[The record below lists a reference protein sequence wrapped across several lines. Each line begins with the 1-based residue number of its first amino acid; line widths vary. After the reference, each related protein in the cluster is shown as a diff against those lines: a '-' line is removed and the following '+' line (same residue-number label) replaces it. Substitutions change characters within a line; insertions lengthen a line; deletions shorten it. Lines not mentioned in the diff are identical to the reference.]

1 MKNFF
6 KKVFSILGE
15 KDKIK
20 LVWLVLFSLLISF
33 IEILG
38 ISVIMP
44 FLNLASN
51 FSVIHSNEYYSYIY
65 NLLNFKSDIN
75 FVLLFG
81 GLLIL
86 FYIFRSAINLYYTYS
101 LSSFSLGLYYIFSS
115 SLFRNY
121 LKMPYKEFVNK
132 NSSTLTKTII
142 TEASNLSTIMSSML
156 FMISE
161 IFVILLIYILL
172 LYINFEITLV
182 LTFILALNAALMLK
196 TVSSKIKKLGYIREE
211 SQKIFYEIINRS
223 FGNFKLIRLL
233 SNDYKILEE
242 FSQTNKKYTKSNIM
256 ETTFGV
262 FPRLFLEAMSFC
274 LILLI
279 VLYFIWSYKED
290 ISKSI
295 SLITIFVLA
304 LYRLMPSINRIMTSY
319 NKIMFNYRSLDI
331 IYEDLVSL
339 VEIYGSDKITF
350 TDKIDIKNLSFEY
363 EKNKPVLEN
372 INLSIKKGSK
382 VAFVGESGSGK
393 STLVDIIMGFYLPT
407 SGSVFS
413 DNTMIDISNIK
424 SWRAKIGYIPQDIY
438 LFDGTI
444 GENISFGSKYDKDKI
459 DKVLKQAQIYDFLA
473 TKSGQDTLV
482 GEGGILLSGGQK
494 QRISIARALYL
505 DPEILVLDEATSAL
519 DTQIEEDIM
528 KEIYTISKGKTLIII
543 AHRLSTID
551 GCEQIYTIANG
562 NIYDNS
568 TRGIV

>member
-1 MKNFF
+1 MRFF
-6 KKVFSILGE
+6 LKKVFSLLGQKE
-15 KDKIK
+15 KVK
-20 LVWLVLFSLLISF
+20 LIWLVLFSLLISF

-51 FSVIHSNEYYSYIY
+51 FSLIYSNEYYSYIY

-81 GLLIL
+81 VLLIF
-86 FYIFRSAINLYYTYS
+86 FYMFRSAVNLYYTYF
-101 LSSFSLGLYYIFSS
+101 LSSFSLGLYYTFSS

-121 LKMPYKEFVNK
+121 LKIPYKEFVNK
-132 NSSTLTKTII
+132 NSSALTKTII
-142 TEASNLSTIMSSML
+142 TEASNLSTIISSIL
-156 FMISE
+156 FMVSE
-161 IFVILLIYILL
+161 VFVIILIYILL
-172 LYINFEITLV
+172 LCINFEITLI
-182 LTFILALNAALMLK
+182 LTFILVLNAILMVK
-196 TVSSKIKKLGYIREE
+196 TVSSRIKKLGFIREE

-242 FSQTNKKYTKSNIM
+242 FSQTNKKYIKSNIM
-256 ETTFGV
+256 ETTFGT
-262 FPRLFLEAMSFC
+262 FPRLFLEAISFC

-279 VLYFIWSYKED
+279 ILYFIWSYKED

-319 NKIMFNYRSLDI
+319 NKIMFNYKSLDI
-331 IYEDLVSL
+331 IYEDLASSIEL
-339 VEIYGSDKITF
+339 CGGDKITF
-350 TDKIDIKNLSFEY
+350 TNKIDIKNLSFEY
-363 EKNKPVLEN
+363 EKSKPVLEN

-393 STLVDIIMGFYLPT
+393 STLVDIIMGFHLPT
-407 SGSVFS
+407 SGAVFS

-444 GENISFGSKYDKDKI
+444 GENISFGSEYDRDKI

-473 TKSGQDTLV
+473 TKSGQDTFV
-482 GEGGILLSGGQK
+482 GEGGTLLSGGQK
-494 QRISIARALYL
+494 QRIAIARALYL

-519 DTQIEEDIM
+519 DTQIEEEIM
-528 KEIYTISKGKTLIII
+528 KEIYTISEGKTLIII
-543 AHRLSTID
+543 AHRLSTIE
-551 GCEQIYTIANG
+551 GCKQIYTMVDG
-562 NIYDNS
+562 NIYDS
-568 TRGIV
+568 SLKEII